1 MSKQHR
7 GDRRRY
13 WSEAWARQIDA
24 RTFSG
29 VIFRVHPAASLVGEA
44 CFSKFKKN
52 YDIGKL
58 VFSLQYRVTRRWN
71 QDVSK
76 SEKCSLV

>member
-1 MSKQHR
+1 MSKHHR
-7 GDRRRY
+7 DDRRRY

-52 YDIGKL
+52 GRYARPTSDRNFAGAI
-58 VFSLQYRVTRRWN
+58 
-71 QDVSK
+71 D
-76 SEKCSLV
+76 EKDSFLLS